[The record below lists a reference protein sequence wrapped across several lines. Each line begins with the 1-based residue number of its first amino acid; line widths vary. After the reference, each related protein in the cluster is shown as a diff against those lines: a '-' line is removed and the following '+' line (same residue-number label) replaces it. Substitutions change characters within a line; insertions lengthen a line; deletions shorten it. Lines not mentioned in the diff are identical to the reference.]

1 MYQVLQEEIKENKKH
16 QSKLKKSGH
25 TWKVSEL
32 GKRLWDDASTLI
44 NKAFAQQDNFAF
56 FLNDDSEEILNV
68 AKPKRAPRLKFNF
81 NSSDSD

>member
-32 GKRLWDDASTLI
+32 GKRLRDDASTLI
-44 NKAFAQQDNFAF
+44 NKAFANQDTYAY
-56 FLNDDSEEILNV
+56 FLNESSEE
-68 AKPKRAPRLKFNF
+68 
-81 NSSDSD
+81 S